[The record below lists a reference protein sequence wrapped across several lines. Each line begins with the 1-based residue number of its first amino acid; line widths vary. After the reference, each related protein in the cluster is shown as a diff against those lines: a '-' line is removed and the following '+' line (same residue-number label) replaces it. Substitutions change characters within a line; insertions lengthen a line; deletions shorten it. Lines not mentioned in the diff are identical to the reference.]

1 MVIVGLICVGVQL
14 FFLELFICFI
24 LWLVCKVIRNIELIK
39 EYGLVEFYVYFIIV
53 DILKKIILEIFL
65 ILMYKKKIEREI
77 FVEFIRW

>member
-1 MVIVGLICVGVQL
+1 M
-14 FFLELFICFI
+14 
-24 LWLVCKVIRNIELIK
+24 IRNIELIK